1 MKSKIFL
8 ISLAV
13 SACLVAWPTYYIH
26 AGLDDVSGA
35 PLPNVIGCKQLDC
48 VVNIIIDGLLIFAI
62 PIVAIMITIGGI
74 QMLTA
79 AGLPDRLK
87 RAKQTIAYA
96 AIGYAVLLLAKG
108 IYLVVADIL
117 GGFKGL

>member
-8 ISLAV
+8 ILLAI
-13 SACLVAWPTYYIH
+13 ALLIGLPNQLIQG
-26 AGLDDVSGA
+26 AGDDISGA
-35 PLPNVIGCKQLDC
+35 PLPNIIGCEQLDC

-79 AGLPDRLK
+79 AGSPDRLK

-108 IYLVVADIL
+108 IFLVVADVL
-117 GGFKGL
+117 GGFKGS